1 MRLATMWYT
10 VYEANMDKLVVI
22 GSAEECSVYMGL
34 TLGSFYSFIS
44 RVKNGIIKTHTIA
57 VEDLKKN
64 TYTVYGKDNTGRI
77 TRGPTIDYEMV
88 ERLYVSGV
96 PDADICRKMNI
107 APERVWYWRK
117 KNNLPAIGKRGR
129 KKKAS

>member
-1 MRLATMWYT
+1 M
-10 VYEANMDKLVVI
+10 
-22 GSAEECSVYMGL
+22 
-34 TLGSFYSFIS
+34 
-44 RVKNGIIKTHTIA
+44 
-57 VEDLKKN
+57 EDLEAGS
-64 TYTVYGKDNTGRI
+64 YVAYGEKNTGRI

-88 ERLYVSGV
+88 ERLYVSWV

-107 APERVWYWRK
+107 APERVWSWRK